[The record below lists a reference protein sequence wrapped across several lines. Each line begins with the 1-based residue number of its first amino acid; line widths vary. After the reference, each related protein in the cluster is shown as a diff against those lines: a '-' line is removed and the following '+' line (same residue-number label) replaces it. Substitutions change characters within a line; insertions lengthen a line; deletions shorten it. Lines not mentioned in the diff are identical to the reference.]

1 MQGKV
6 AILGNADFVM
16 PYSALGADCFPVDDK
31 AEAIVR
37 TAEKI
42 AAEKY
47 AIIIVAENIAPK
59 TEEVFRQFST
69 KVMPCVLVVPF
80 TTEPKGYAVESLGRL
95 LKNATGINILQ
106 NT

>member
-6 AILGNADFVM
+6 AILGSADFVM
-16 PYSALGADCFPVDDK
+16 PYSALGVDCFVVGDK
-31 AEAIVR
+31 ADKILR

-47 AIIIVAENIAPK
+47 AIIIVAENIAHK
-59 TEEVFRQFST
+59 TEEVFRQFNT
-69 KVMPCVLVVPF
+69 KTTPCVLVVPF
-80 TTEPKGYAVESLGRL
+80 TTEPAGFAAESLGKL
-95 LKNATGINILQ
+95 LKAATGINILQ

>member
-16 PYSALGADCFPVDDK
+16 PYSALGVDCFAVDDK
-31 AEAIVR
+31 ADEIVR

-47 AIIIVAENIAPK
+47 AIIVVAENIAPK

-69 KVMPCVLVVPF
+69 KVMPSILVVPF
-80 TTEPKGYAVESLGRL
+80 TTESNGYAVESLGRL
-95 LKNATGINILQ
+95 LKIATGINILQ

>member
-1 MQGKV
+1 MQGKI
-6 AILGNADFVM
+6 AILGSADFVM
-16 PYSALGADCFPVDDK
+16 PYSALGVDCFPVDDK
-31 AEAIVR
+31 AEVIIR

-42 AAEKY
+42 AAEEY

-69 KVMPCVLVVPF
+69 KVMPCILVVPF
-80 TTEPKGYAVESLGRL
+80 TTESKGYAVENLSRL
-95 LKNATGINILQ
+95 LKIATGINILQ

>member
-16 PYSALGADCFPVDDK
+16 PYSALGVDCFAVDDK
-31 AEAIVR
+31 ADEILR
-37 TAEKI
+37 MAEKI

-47 AIIIVAENIAPK
+47 AIIIVAENIAHK
-59 TEEVFRQFST
+59 TEEVFRQFNT
-69 KVMPCVLVVPF
+69 KTMPCVLVVPF
-80 TTEPKGYAVESLGRL
+80 TTESAGFAVESLGKL
-95 LKNATGINILQ
+95 LKAATGINILQ